1 MDTFHEVF
9 SLIWFVTIVF
19 LSFVSTVLQFI
30 LWSPTSTQDETTRE
44 LFMSIS
50 TFGTLMIVILSVI
63 ASGLLIIK
71 RTSK

>member
-1 MDTFHEVF
+1 
-9 SLIWFVTIVF
+9 
-19 LSFVSTVLQFI
+19 
-30 LWSPTSTQDETTRE
+30 